1 MPRINLCYPIIHL
14 NYIKGASGVGVGG
27 GSKGVESWQFWG
39 PSQKITA
46 RKNRLIQAQISAQPA
61 CFYSLTFFKPHSQTA
76 HRLQVAPL
84 PNRGQY
90 LNA

>member
-1 MPRINLCYPIIHL
+1 ME
-14 NYIKGASGVGVGG
+14 GVEVGGG

-61 CFYSLTFFKPHSQTA
+61 CFYSLTFYNPHSQAA
-76 HRLQVAPL
+76 HWLQVAPL